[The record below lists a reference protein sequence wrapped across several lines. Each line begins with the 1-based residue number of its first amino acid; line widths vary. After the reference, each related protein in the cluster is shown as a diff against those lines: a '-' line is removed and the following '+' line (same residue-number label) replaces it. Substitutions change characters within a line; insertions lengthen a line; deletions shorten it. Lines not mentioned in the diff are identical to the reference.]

1 LNRDDPDAHEK
12 GSELMPDE
20 NAPETPSQP
29 QAPGKPSAAASPAA
43 PPAAATPSTETPAAP
58 AAKAPAT
65 TPAPAA
71 KPPATPA
78 SAPAAAAS
86 SAAAPTAT
94 AVATEPEAP
103 APPKVKPKKATQRAC
118 DEKDAKGKLCC
129 GHLKRW
135 YDYPKEIEALVG
147 KQAEI
152 YRCEFC
158 QTIYKPDRSKMPHSY
173 TLRY

>member
-1 LNRDDPDAHEK
+1 
-12 GSELMPDE
+12 MPDE
-20 NAPETPSQP
+20 KATETPSQP
-29 QAPGKPSAAASPAA
+29 NAPAKTPAAPASAPPSAATS
-43 PPAAATPSTETPAAP
+43 STETPAAP
-58 AAKAPAT
+58 VAKAPAT
-65 TPAPAA
+65 TAPPAA
-71 KPPATPA
+71 KPPTPPA
-78 SAPAAAAS
+78 SAPAAAAA

-135 YDYPKEIEALVG
+135 YDYPKEIEAVVG

-158 QTIYKPDRSKMPHSY
+158 QTIYRPDRSKTPHSY

>member
-1 LNRDDPDAHEK
+1 
-12 GSELMPDE
+12 MPDE

-29 QAPGKPSAAASPAA
+29 QAPAKPPAAVPAAA
-43 PPAAATPSTETPAAP
+43 PPAAATPSTETPAVP
-58 AAKAPAT
+58 VAKAPAT
-65 TPAPAA
+65 TPTPAA

-86 SAAAPTAT
+86 SAAAPTAA

-147 KQAEI
+147 KKAEV

-158 QTIYKPDRSKMPHSY
+158 QTIYKPDRSKTPHSY

>member
-1 LNRDDPDAHEK
+1 
-12 GSELMPDE
+12 MPDS
-20 NAPETPSQP
+20 NAPENPPRP
-29 QAPGKPSAAASPAA
+29 Q
-43 PPAAATPSTETPAAP
+43 
-58 AAKAPAT
+58 APAT
-65 TPAPAA
+65 TPAASASSGPSAAATSSAPPTAPAA
-71 KPPATPA
+71 KTPATLAAA
-78 SAPAAAAS
+78 SAPAAAAP
-86 SAAAPTAT
+86 AAA
-94 AVATEPEAP
+94 AVATEPETP
-103 APPKVKPKKATQRAC
+103 PPPKIKSKKATQRAC
-118 DEKDAKGKLCC
+118 DEKDAKSKLCC